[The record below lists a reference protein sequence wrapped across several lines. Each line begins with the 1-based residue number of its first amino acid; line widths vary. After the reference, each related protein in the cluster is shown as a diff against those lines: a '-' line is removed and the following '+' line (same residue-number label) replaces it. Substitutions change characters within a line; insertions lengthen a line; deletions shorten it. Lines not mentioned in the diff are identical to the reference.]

1 MSYNQTNKIHNPF
14 EGEELEKGRFNLV
27 NAEKQIGE
35 AMRIIVKQAKNLNEA
50 QRELRKASNK
60 VNGAGNLV
68 DVLQMSGLVAP
79 KRSRST
85 DSKDARA
92 MARDLHQTAKDL
104 EKLDESIP
112 FFDAMDYNV
121 ELAHLLTRMKE
132 FNKRNR

>member
-1 MSYNQTNKIHNPF
+1 MSYNQTYGKINKS
-14 EGEELEKGRFNLV
+14 EEVEKGRFNLDK
-27 NAEKQIGE
+27 AEKQIGE
-35 AMRIIVKQAKNLNEA
+35 AMRIIMKQAKNLNEA
-50 QRELRKASNK
+50 QSELRKASNK
-60 VNGAGNLV
+60 VDGAGNLV